1 MFALVGLGNPEEK
14 YSHNRH
20 NVGFMVID
28 KIVEMYNLGPYKDK
42 FQSKI
47 ITEKINKIPIVI
59 FKPQTFMNLSGTSV
73 QHVVN
78 FYKLNTEN
86 IIVFHD
92 DLDLKLGV
100 IKTKIGGSDGGHNG
114 LKNIDS
120 YIGNNYRRIRIG
132 IGHPGDKNIVNKYVL
147 ENFNKEENIIISN
160 LINTISKNIEFVI
173 KNKEISKTLS
183 EIN

>member
-14 YSHNRH
+14 YNHNRH

-28 KIVEMYNLGPYKDK
+28 KIVEMYNLGPYKNK

-47 ITEKINKIPIVI
+47 ITKKINKIPIVI

-92 DLDLKLGV
+92 DTLKA
-100 IKTKIGGSDGGHNG
+100 
-114 LKNIDS
+114 
-120 YIGNNYRRIRIG
+120 
-132 IGHPGDKNIVNKYVL
+132 
-147 ENFNKEENIIISN
+147 NFF
-160 LINTISKNIEFVI
+160 SKPF
-173 KNKEISKTLS
+173 
-183 EIN
+183 